1 MFFDIACQLF
11 RISLA
16 RLGIHRKRCVNS
28 ISHSESVPGIH
39 DQRAVQRLSSA
50 SKFRQDHDAIAF
62 LLTRDI
68 FVRHEIHTIAS
79 AGDEAHIA
87 DGVQRAELVE
97 FDGTVQKM
105 NRHTFDRA
113 KSAVNATDSL
123 VHRRTQVLV
132 LFHIL
137 SRRYSDLNQHHFPDP
152 FWMLFQERFDALEL
166 LRHAFDIVESINP
179 HNDLDTF
186 KSARQ
191 CANALS
197 DHRLLQRRLK
207 LMGINTDRIRADLN
221 TATTKVS
228 TIRVRGYAQDTR
240 TRG

>member
-1 MFFDIACQLF
+1 M
-11 RISLA
+11 
-16 RLGIHRKRCVNS
+16 
-28 ISHSESVPGIH
+28 
-39 DQRAVQRLSSA
+39 SSA

-105 NRHTFDRA
+105 NRHTFDSA

-197 DHRLLQRRLK
+197 DHRLLQRRLE